1 MQLFNGL
8 NMGMVKFYRLNFE
21 NNPETGNG
29 NAEEINYSEKL
40 NTINQ
45 KIDELKKED
54 TNTENDANAKKE
66 LNDILTDSF
75 NAGFVESLD
84 ETQKIT
90 LKNSIKNVLE
100 AHKNEENFQLEYK

>member
-66 LNDILTDSF
+66 LNDILTNSF
-75 NAGFVESLD
+75 NVKFVESLNGA
-84 ETQKIT
+84 QKAM
-90 LKNSIKNVLE
+90 LKDSIKNVLD
-100 AHKNEENFQLEYK
+100 AHKDEENFQSEYK